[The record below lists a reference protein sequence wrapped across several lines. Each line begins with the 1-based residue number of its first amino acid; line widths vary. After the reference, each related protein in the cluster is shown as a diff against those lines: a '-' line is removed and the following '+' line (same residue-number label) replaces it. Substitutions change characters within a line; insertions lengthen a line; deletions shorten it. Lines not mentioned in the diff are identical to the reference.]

1 MFICNLHCQLFYVF
15 PVICYIKTRPDAKF
29 SIVPEEGWF
38 GQPKYSTRSKK
49 HSTLCRFLPLYSSF
63 FFVKP
68 IRSLLIQRIR
78 AGSSFRLLAI
88 THFIVP
94 RGRAPFGQ
102 HQEIT
107 TSGLV
112 QHRKS
117 TIHGLPVTLRMLRVK
132 SDKSDWFWFQSI
144 VFTKPF
150 KNRMSLDQARGRD
163 FLVLTKRSAASGDEN
178 AVSCPVTR
186 QGRSAQPRQV
196 FEDRIYLSPC
206 HFRLPF
212 RKYNIGPH
220 KL

>member
-1 MFICNLHCQLFYVF
+1 MLRLVRQAVETMTYGSGSSVASGD
-15 PVICYIKTRPDAKF
+15 TMRPMA
-29 SIVPEEGWF
+29 
-38 GQPKYSTRSKK
+38 
-49 HSTLCRFLPLYSSF
+49 
-63 FFVKP
+63 
-68 IRSLLIQRIR
+68 
-78 AGSSFRLLAI
+78 AGSSRVKTMGCSASSNTVKLPSSHITRQEPWKGKQTLPAILIKEENIVRKQRMRASRETAKPLLGI
-88 THFIVP
+88 LVP

-132 SDKSDWFWFQSI
+132 SDRSDWFWFQSI

-178 AVSCPVTR
+178 DCLEAC
-186 QGRSAQPRQV
+186 SAWQHTEMPL
-196 FEDRIYLSPC
+196 YL
-206 HFRLPF
+206 
-212 RKYNIGPH
+212 
-220 KL
+220 